1 MRILI
6 VEDDK
11 KVAGFLKKGL
21 KEEHYAVDVCYD
33 GEEALFQSQV
43 NQYDLMILDV
53 MLPKKN
59 GFAICKQIREEGNL
73 TPILMLTAKDQLEDK
88 IKGLQEG
95 ADDYLTKP
103 FAFEELLARIKALLR
118 RSQDYKT
125 KTMKVGSLELDPVS
139 RKVTRENKPL
149 SLTGKEYALL
159 EYLMSHGVVP
169 KFDTW
174 NVSPW
179 SGLAG
184 NEPPPLEYY
193 IRIDQAWCEI
203 WQKYSLPPVDGMG
216 PMGPGR
222 AREFVGAFRDT
233 DSIPRA
239 HVTAGA
245 CC

>member
-159 EYLMSHGVVP
+159 EYLMRNKGRIITQTMIIDHVWDMNFDGLSNVVNVYINHLREKIDKGFTPKYIHTIRGVGY
-169 KFDTW
+169 K
-174 NVSPW
+174 
-179 SGLAG
+179 
-184 NEPPPLEYY
+184 
-193 IRIDQAWCEI
+193 IDEDQN
-203 WQKYSLPPVDGMG
+203 
-216 PMGPGR
+216 
-222 AREFVGAFRDT
+222 F
-233 DSIPRA
+233 
-239 HVTAGA
+239 
-245 CC
+245 